1 MKYNIGEREPVCA
14 NCQHYYQHYTYYGG
28 AYNPVNCG
36 HCAYGRIKHRRPGES
51 CERFLFR
58 R

>member
-1 MKYNIGEREPVCA
+1 MKYNIEEREAVCA
-14 NCQHYYQHYTYYGG
+14 NCQHYYQHYTYYDG